1 MASTNHAPP
10 KRSPP
15 MPGPAPPQNIH
26 TPVIA
31 TTSSACCDAGP
42 RRDAMQGTALA
53 AMQGTG
59 VMRVATYNIGAKTF
73 DGKNMHEFREK
84 LKKDFLQLQAVVT

>member
-1 MASTNHAPP
+1 MPPP
-10 KRSPP
+10 KNSPP
-15 MPGPAPPQNIH
+15 MPWPAPPQNIH
-26 TPVIA
+26 TTVIT

-59 VMRVATYNIGAKTF
+59 VMRVATYNIGAKTDNMF
-73 DGKNMHEFREK
+73 SGKNGDAFKEK
-84 LKKDFLQLQAVVT
+84 LKKGS